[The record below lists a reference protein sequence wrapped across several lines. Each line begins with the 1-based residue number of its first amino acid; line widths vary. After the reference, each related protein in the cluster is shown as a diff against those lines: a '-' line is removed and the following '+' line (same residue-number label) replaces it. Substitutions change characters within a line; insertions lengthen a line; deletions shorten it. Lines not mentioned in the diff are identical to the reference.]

1 VKERHLLALSGGK
14 DSAALAVYMREK
26 YAHLPMEYVFIDSGC
41 ELPETYAYLDKLKAI
56 LGIEIITI
64 GGASSKDRKD
74 FRWWLKQKQY
84 YLPSPRN
91 RWCTEVLKLIP
102 YARWLQNECGDA
114 VVHSYVGLR
123 ADEKRERTGFTKC
136 HDRLLQHHPFVDDGL
151 GYNDIKML
159 LENSGIGFPDYYEWR
174 SRSGCY
180 FCFYQT
186 KREWISLYRRYPD
199 LFFYAAEMEKTNEQT
214 GKRYLWNEG
223 ISLREL
229 IDKAEEIESNSLDFI
244 HGLDKNPKLLSLL
257 ESVNETIESLKPHDF
272 LKEFIE

>member
-1 VKERHLLALSGGK
+1 
-14 DSAALAVYMREK
+14 
-26 YAHLPMEYVFIDSGC
+26 
-41 ELPETYAYLDKLKAI
+41 
-56 LGIEIITI
+56 
-64 GGASSKDRKD
+64 
-74 FRWWLKQKQY
+74 
-84 YLPSPRN
+84 
-91 RWCTEVLKLIP
+91 
-102 YARWLQNECGDA
+102 
-114 VVHSYVGLR
+114 
-123 ADEKRERTGFTKC
+123 
-136 HDRLLQHHPFVDDGL
+136 LLQHHPFVDDGL

-199 LFFYAAEMEKTNEQT
+199 LFFSAAEMEKTNEQT